1 MTENLNISQGLK
13 NSNTDNSQDNLLED
27 VRENHVTDSEIQKL
41 KEALKFSQDENGHL
55 QNELWY
61 SKKKYSELEEDYFF
75 SKQTIENLK
84 RSLDASIERIE
95 KQHRRFLVF
104 KISSIFLISVL
115 LGSILLFCYNGWIE
129 TGISGFVNGI
139 IYKNPTSA
147 PSSSAPLVTPSVQN
161 NTPSPI
167 PLPTNTPSLIG
178 LAKKAEKDT
187 QGQSLDMQLN
197 EFQKQ
202 LNDTSASLRATK
214 DTKKYTYSEEEVWQ
228 YCMNRWE
235 YYDRL
240 EGGYAGDKY
249 TNQVFKDAGNK
260 FGISATK
267 AKEIWDKVDRSK
279 YGLD

>member
-1 MTENLNISQGLK
+1 
-13 NSNTDNSQDNLLED
+13 
-27 VRENHVTDSEIQKL
+27 
-41 KEALKFSQDENGHL
+41 
-55 QNELWY
+55 
-61 SKKKYSELEEDYFF
+61 
-75 SKQTIENLK
+75 
-84 RSLDASIERIE
+84 
-95 KQHRRFLVF
+95 
-104 KISSIFLISVL
+104 
-115 LGSILLFCYNGWIE
+115 
-129 TGISGFVNGI
+129 
-139 IYKNPTSA
+139 
-147 PSSSAPLVTPSVQN
+147 
-161 NTPSPI
+161 
-167 PLPTNTPSLIG
+167 
-178 LAKKAEKDT
+178 
-187 QGQSLDMQLN
+187 MQLN